1 MADMFS
7 KESRS
12 ESKMAIPSRDDK
24 LDEEIIVD
32 ESISETIEHLVV
44 EQDYNEA
51 ALEETTQI
59 ATQSEVSF
67 DKALV
72 TVLHSMSTWI
82 IQNYNI
88 IIADTGGVQPITVEM
103 LGVFL
108 LCFLVSL
115 YILSPSKTKK
125 PTLRPN
131 PLVNE
136 ERPRSIIFHNNRTN
150 NAEVAPLHN
159 DNDDHSSITNGS
171 TMKNAPSG
179 LDDEQV
185 DPLLS
190 PSLVKRLLHVI
201 YLCTVMP
208 LKLIR
213 FILITIWNIIFNKKT
228 LLLVFH
234 LCGWLFLSRVSQ
246 YKASVIQR

>member
-1 MADMFS
+1 
-7 KESRS
+7 
-12 ESKMAIPSRDDK
+12 MAIPSRDDK
-24 LDEEIIVD
+24 LDEETVIVD
-32 ESISETIEHLVV
+32 VLSTSETIDRLVV
-44 EQDYNEA
+44 EEDYSE
-51 ALEETTQI
+51 ALEESTEI
-59 ATQSEVSF
+59 ATQSDVSF
-67 DKALV
+67 DKELV
-72 TVLHSMSTWI
+72 KILHSISKWI

-88 IIADTGGVQPITVEM
+88 INTDTAGVPSIAVEL

-108 LCFLVSL
+108 FCFLVSL

-171 TMKNAPSG
+171 TMKNAPTG
-179 LDDEQV
+179 LDGVQV
-185 DPLLS
+185 DPIS
-190 PSLVKRLLHVI
+190 PSLVKVI

-213 FILITIWNIIFNKKT
+213 FILLTIWNIIFNKKT

>member
-1 MADMFS
+1 MFS

-12 ESKMAIPSRDDK
+12 ESKMATPSRDDK
-24 LDEEIIVD
+24 LDEETVIVD
-32 ESISETIEHLVV
+32 VLSTSETIDRLVV
-44 EQDYNEA
+44 EEDYSEA
-51 ALEETTQI
+51 ALEEMNQI
-59 ATQSEVSF
+59 ATQSDTVSF
-67 DKALV
+67 DKELV
-72 TVLHSMSTWI
+72 EILHSMSTWI

-88 IIADTGGVQPITVEM
+88 IIADTAGVPSIAVEM

-108 LCFLVSL
+108 LCFLASL
-115 YILSPSKTKK
+115 YILSPLKTKK
-125 PTLRPN
+125 PAHNTAQ
-131 PLVNE
+131 
-136 ERPRSIIFHNNRTN
+136 RPRSIIFHNNRTN
-150 NAEVAPLHN
+150 NAEVVPLHN

-179 LDDEQV
+179 LDGEV
-185 DPLLS
+185 DPLS
-190 PSLVKRLLHVI
+190 PSLVKVI

-213 FILITIWNIIFNKKT
+213 FILLTIWNIIFNKKT

>member
-1 MADMFS
+1 MFS
-7 KESRS
+7 KESRR
-12 ESKMAIPSRDDK
+12 ENKMAIPSRDDK
-24 LDEEIIVD
+24 LDEETVIVD
-32 ESISETIEHLVV
+32 VLSTSETIDRLVV
-44 EQDYNEA
+44 EEDNSE
-51 ALEETTQI
+51 ALEKSTEI
-59 ATQSEVSF
+59 ATQSDVSF
-67 DKALV
+67 DKELV
-72 TVLHSMSTWI
+72 EILHSMSTWI

-88 IIADTGGVQPITVEM
+88 INTDTAGVPSIAVEM

-108 LCFLVSL
+108 FCFLASI